1 MSEPIV
7 FISHFK
13 VKEGKL
19 DGLKQF
25 HQKVVEQIKAEKP
38 GTVAFLHYLNAEET
52 EYSVIQFSPTRMP
65 LIGTGKG

>member
-19 DGLKQF
+19 EGLKQ
-25 HQKVVEQIKAEKP
+25 HAKMMMELIKAEKP
-38 GTVAFLHYLNAEET
+38 GTLAFLQYL
-52 EYSVIQFSPTRMP
+52 
-65 LIGTGKG
+65 K